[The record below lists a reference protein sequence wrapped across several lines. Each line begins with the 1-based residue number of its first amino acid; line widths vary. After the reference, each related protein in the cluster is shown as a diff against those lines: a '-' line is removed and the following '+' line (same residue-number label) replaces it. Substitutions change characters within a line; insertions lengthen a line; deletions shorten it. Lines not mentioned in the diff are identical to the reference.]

1 MENYY
6 FSYPQPQE
14 SVKFIP
20 KYQNRTLFIPKLFL
34 QKHIY
39 RFMET
44 PLHMIKRVKIKCYGK
59 FKDE

>member
-39 RFMET
+39 LPFHGNT
-44 PLHMIKRVKIKCYGK
+44 FTYDQTGK
-59 FKDE
+59 N